1 VLEEARNNNTNNF
14 NDKINI
20 SWMYDYNMT

>member
-1 VLEEARNNNTNNF
+1 MFDCVNF

-20 SWMYDYNMT
+20 MY